1 MDAQY
6 KADLE
11 QVLRQLQPQSVLCLG
26 APCTRAVLD
35 YVAAAPDR
43 LSRHYTEPPDD
54 LGHFDLVV
62 VEDLLERLDKRHGEQ
77 LLARLRD
84 LHGGRFLLTLS
95 SGPRSQQV
103 SRWERN
109 ELLALGLV
117 MAGRYADADGERQL
131 YRFNLDDYK
140 TTPEWF
146 TARYWAHPE
155 RWDKEFW

>member
-26 APCTRAVLD
+26 APCTEAVHN

-43 LSRHYTEPPDD
+43 LSRHYTVPPGD
-54 LGHFDLVV
+54 LGHFDLVI
-62 VEDLLERLDKRHGEQ
+62 VEGLLERLDKSQGEQ

-84 LHGGRFLLTLS
+84 LHGGRFLLTVRI
-95 SGPRSQQV
+95 GPRPQQA
-103 SRWERN
+103 SPWDGN
-109 ELLALGLV
+109 ELLALGLILV
-117 MAGRYADADGERQL
+117 NRYSDTDGERQL
-131 YRFNLDDYK
+131 YRFDLADYK
-140 TTPEWF
+140 TTPDWLN
-146 TARYWAHPE
+146 ARYWAHPE